1 MARNHLAAGLV
12 AVLALAACGK
22 AGHDDADAAA
32 TKKFAALRAH
42 NDSVRKAHA
51 AAAAA
56 DSVARV
62 RFAACSDSVS
72 AVLAKAPV
80 TRKKK
85 APTADSVATLVS
97 GACGSQ
103 PVTTTLAAATPRA
116 TDTAATPVASAPAPA
131 ATAAVP
137 AAASPA
143 ASDSTPA
150 DSLQAGTLA
159 ADSSRGHETEVQRE
173 TFAYSGGTRDPFGSL
188 MKLKSA
194 GPELGDLQLVGVYQ
208 DLRNSSNSV
217 AVLREKSTSHR
228 HKVRVGD
235 ELGRLRVRQILARD
249 VVFNI
254 EDFGYERQETL
265 SLRKQEDLTP

>member
-22 AGHDDADAAA
+22 GGHDDAVAAA

-42 NDSVRKAHA
+42 NDSVRKARA

-62 RFAACSDSVS
+62 RYAACSDSVS

-80 TRKKK
+80 TKKK
-85 APTADSVATLVS
+85 APTADSVAMIVS
-97 GACGSQ
+97 GACGTQ

-116 TDTAATPVASAPAPA
+116 ADTAHAAPIAAAAAPA
-131 ATAAVP
+131 AGP
-137 AAASPA
+137 
-143 ASDSTPA
+143 DSLPA
-150 DSLQAGTLA
+150 DSLRSDTLP

-208 DLRNSSNSV
+208 DLRNSANSV

>member
-1 MARNHLAAGLV
+1 VARNHLAAGLV

-22 AGHDDADAAA
+22 GGHDDADAAA

-42 NDSVRKAHA
+42 NDSVRKARA
-51 AAAAA
+51 AAASA

-62 RFAACSDSVS
+62 RYASCSDSVS
-72 AVLAKAPV
+72 AVLAKAPA
-80 TRKKK
+80 TKKK
-85 APTADSVATLVS
+85 APSADSVATIVS
-97 GACGSQ
+97 GVCGSQ

-116 TDTAATPVASAPAPA
+116 VDTTHAAPAVAAPA
-131 ATAAVP
+131 AV
-137 AAASPA
+137 
-143 ASDSTPA
+143 SDSTLA
-150 DSLQAGTLA
+150 DSLHADTLA

-208 DLRNSSNSV
+208 DLRNSANSV

-265 SLRKQEDLTP
+265 SLRKQEDMTP

>member
-22 AGHDDADAAA
+22 GGHDDADAAA

-42 NDSVRKAHA
+42 NDSVRKARTA
-51 AAAAA
+51 AASA
-56 DSVARV
+56 DSVARI
-62 RFAACSDSVS
+62 RYAACSDSLT

-80 TRKKK
+80 TKKHP
-85 APTADSVATLVS
+85 APAPDSVATLVS
-97 GACGSQ
+97 GACGTQ
-103 PVTTTLAAATPRA
+103 PVTTTLAAATPRP
-116 TDTAATPVASAPAPA
+116 DTVHAAPAL
-131 ATAAVP
+131 
-137 AAASPA
+137 AAAPA
-143 ASDSTPA
+143 VADSTPA
-150 DSLQAGTLA
+150 DSLRTDTLA
-159 ADSSRGHETEVQRE
+159 SDSSHGHETEVQRE

-208 DLRNSSNSV
+208 DLRNSANSV

-265 SLRKQEDLTP
+265 SLRKQEDMTP

>member
-1 MARNHLAAGLV
+1 VARNHLAAGLV

-22 AGHDDADAAA
+22 GGHDDADAAA

-42 NDSVRKAHA
+42 NDSVRKARA
-51 AAAAA
+51 AAATA
-56 DSVARV
+56 DSAAHV
-62 RFAACSDSVS
+62 RYAACSDSVS
-72 AVLAKAPV
+72 AVLAKAPAPK
-80 TRKKK
+80 KKK
-85 APTADSVATLVS
+85 APTADSVAAVIS
-97 GACGSQ
+97 GACGTQ
-103 PVTTTLAAATPRA
+103 PVTTTLAAATPRPA
-116 TDTAATPVASAPAPA
+116 DTVHAAAAQPAAPAVA
-131 ATAAVP
+131 
-137 AAASPA
+137 
-143 ASDSTPA
+143 DSTGA
-150 DSLQAGTLA
+150 DSLRTDTLA
-159 ADSSRGHETEVQRE
+159 SDSSRGHETEVQRE
-173 TFAYSGGTRDPFGSL
+173 TFAYAGGTRDPFGSL

-208 DLRNSSNSV
+208 DLRNSANSV

-265 SLRKQEDLTP
+265 SLRKQEDMTP

>member
-22 AGHDDADAAA
+22 GGHDDADAAA

-42 NDSVRKAHA
+42 NDSVRKARA

-62 RFAACSDSVS
+62 RYAACSDSVS

-80 TRKKK
+80 SKKKK
-85 APTADSVATLVS
+85 APTADSVATIVS

-116 TDTAATPVASAPAPA
+116 ADTAQAAPA
-131 ATAAVP
+131 AGPAVASTAP
-137 AAASPA
+137 AA

-150 DSLQAGTLA
+150 DSLRSDTLA

-265 SLRKQEDLTP
+265 SLRKQEDMTP

>member
-22 AGHDDADAAA
+22 GGHDDADAAA

-42 NDSVRKAHA
+42 NDSVRKARA

-62 RFAACSDSVS
+62 RYAACSDSVS

-80 TRKKK
+80 TKKKK
-85 APTADSVATLVS
+85 APTADSVATIVS

-116 TDTAATPVASAPAPA
+116 VDTAHAAPAAVAPAVASAAPA
-131 ATAAVP
+131 AAH
-137 AAASPA
+137 
-143 ASDSTPA
+143 DSTPA
-150 DSLQAGTLA
+150 DSLRSDTLA

-208 DLRNSSNSV
+208 DLRNSANSV

-265 SLRKQEDLTP
+265 SLRKQEDMTP

>member
-1 MARNHLAAGLV
+1 MARKHLAAGLV

-22 AGHDDADAAA
+22 GGHDDAKDAQLKKYAA
-32 TKKFAALRAH
+32 MRVH
-42 NDSVRKAHA
+42 NDSVRKARA

-62 RFAACSDSVS
+62 RYAACSDSIS

-80 TRKKK
+80 TKKKK
-85 APTADSVATLVS
+85 APTADSVATIVS

-116 TDTAATPVASAPAPA
+116 ADTAHAAPAAVAPAVASAAPA
-131 ATAAVP
+131 TAP
-137 AAASPA
+137 
-143 ASDSTPA
+143 DSTPA
-150 DSLQAGTLA
+150 DSLRSDTLA

>member
-22 AGHDDADAAA
+22 GAKDDAKEAMLKKYAAM
-32 TKKFAALRAH
+32 RVH
-42 NDSVRKAHA
+42 NDSVRKARA

-62 RFAACSDSVS
+62 RYAACSDSIS

-80 TRKKK
+80 TKKKK
-85 APTADSVATLVS
+85 APTADSVATIVS

-116 TDTAATPVASAPAPA
+116 ADTAQAAPA
-131 ATAAVP
+131 AGPAVASTAP
-137 AAASPA
+137 AA

-150 DSLQAGTLA
+150 DSLRSDTLA

-265 SLRKQEDLTP
+265 SLRKQEDVTP

>member
-1 MARNHLAAGLV
+1 VARNHLAAGLV

-22 AGHDDADAAA
+22 GGHDDADAAA

-42 NDSVRKAHA
+42 NDSVRKARA
-51 AAAAA
+51 AAASV
-56 DSVARV
+56 DSVARI
-62 RFAACSDSVS
+62 RYAACSDSVS
-72 AVLAKAPV
+72 AVLAKAPAP
-80 TRKKK
+80 KKHK
-85 APTADSVATLVS
+85 APAADSVATLVS
-97 GACGSQ
+97 GACGTQ
-103 PVTTTLAAATPRA
+103 PVTTTLAAATPRP
-116 TDTAATPVASAPAPA
+116 DTVQAAPAQV
-131 ATAAVP
+131 ATRAV
-137 AAASPA
+137 A
-143 ASDSTPA
+143 DSMPA
-150 DSLQAGTLA
+150 DSLRTDTLA
-159 ADSSRGHETEVQRE
+159 SDSSRGHETEVQRE

-208 DLRNSSNSV
+208 DLRNSANSV

-265 SLRKQEDLTP
+265 SLRKQEDMTP

>member
-22 AGHDDADAAA
+22 GAKDDAKEAMLKKYAAM
-32 TKKFAALRAH
+32 RVH
-42 NDSVRKAHA
+42 NDSVRKARA

-62 RFAACSDSVS
+62 RYAACSDSVS

-80 TRKKK
+80 SKKKK
-85 APTADSVATLVS
+85 APTADSVATIVS

-116 TDTAATPVASAPAPA
+116 ADTAQAAPA
-131 ATAAVP
+131 AGPAVASTAP
-137 AAASPA
+137 AA

-150 DSLQAGTLA
+150 DSLRSDTLA

-265 SLRKQEDLTP
+265 SLRKQEDMTP

>member
-22 AGHDDADAAA
+22 GGHDDADAAA

-42 NDSVRKAHA
+42 NDSVRKARA

-62 RFAACSDSVS
+62 RYAACSDSVS

-80 TRKKK
+80 SKKK
-85 APTADSVATLVS
+85 APTADSVATIVS

-116 TDTAATPVASAPAPA
+116 ADTAQAAPA
-131 ATAAVP
+131 AGPAVASTAP
-137 AAASPA
+137 AA

-150 DSLQAGTLA
+150 DSLRSDTLA

-208 DLRNSSNSV
+208 DLRNSSNRV
-217 AVLREKSTSHR
+217 AVLSEKSTSHR

>member
-22 AGHDDADAAA
+22 GGHDDADAAA

-42 NDSVRKAHA
+42 NDSVRKARA

-62 RFAACSDSVS
+62 RYAACSDSVS

-80 TRKKK
+80 TKKK
-85 APTADSVATLVS
+85 APTADSVATIVS
-97 GACGSQ
+97 GACGTQ

-116 TDTAATPVASAPAPA
+116 ADTAHAAPVAAAAAPA
-131 ATAAVP
+131 AGP
-137 AAASPA
+137 
-143 ASDSTPA
+143 DSLPA
-150 DSLQAGTLA
+150 DSLRSDTLA

-208 DLRNSSNSV
+208 DLRNSANSV

>member
-22 AGHDDADAAA
+22 GAKDDAKEAMLKKYAAM
-32 TKKFAALRAH
+32 RVH
-42 NDSVRKAHA
+42 NDSVRKARA

-56 DSVARV
+56 DSVTRV
-62 RFAACSDSVS
+62 RYAACSDSVS

-80 TRKKK
+80 TKKKK
-85 APTADSVATLVS
+85 APTADSVATIVS

-116 TDTAATPVASAPAPA
+116 ADTAQAAPA
-131 ATAAVP
+131 AGPAVASTAP
-137 AAASPA
+137 AA

-150 DSLQAGTLA
+150 DSLRSDTLA

-265 SLRKQEDLTP
+265 SLRKQEDVTP

>member
-1 MARNHLAAGLV
+1 
-12 AVLALAACGK
+12 
-22 AGHDDADAAA
+22 
-32 TKKFAALRAH
+32 
-42 NDSVRKAHA
+42 
-51 AAAAA
+51 
-56 DSVARV
+56 
-62 RFAACSDSVS
+62 VS

-80 TRKKK
+80 TKKK
-85 APTADSVATLVS
+85 APTADSVATIVS
-97 GACGSQ
+97 GACGTQ

-116 TDTAATPVASAPAPA
+116 ADTAHAAPVAAAAAPA
-131 ATAAVP
+131 AGP
-137 AAASPA
+137 
-143 ASDSTPA
+143 DSLPA
-150 DSLQAGTLA
+150 DSLRSDTLA

-208 DLRNSSNSV
+208 DLRNSANSV

-254 EDFGYERQETL
+254 EDFGYERQVTL